1 MLSVIEYGKDE
12 YDFPALIVLGCFD
25 ALHAGHRELLKKAKL
40 QAKIN
45 GLDLGVMMF
54 RDGKGDKLVYS
65 FEERI
70 AILEQFNV
78 KFVLA
83 IDFTEEFKKTAPLDF
98 LEAVED
104 KINVK
109 AYMSGKDFRF
119 GEKAKGKSSTLK
131 SYAEDDE
138 NGVWYM
144 PVKDVEM
151 DGEKI
156 STTLIKSYLSEGN
169 VAKANALLGS
179 EFTLTGEV
187 VKGAGRGTS
196 VVGFPTVN
204 IVYPEWKQPIKHGVY
219 SVKCMIGETDYQGV
233 ANFGTCPTFGDDR
246 VALEVYFEG
255 FSGDLYGQVLTI
267 RFIDFVRDI
276 EEFVSA
282 DELSGQIKSDLNSV
296 NGEAVAADATVEES
310 AAEQP
315 VENVEVVAE
324 EQPVESVEVVA
335 DEQPVENVE
344 EVAEEQTVESAEEVV
359 EDQPV
364 ENVEEITEVPAEEV
378 TGQVVEER
386 EEVGEGTLEEQSVEA
401 VEKTEEASVEEVKDE
416 AAEITEE
423 IPEAVEEQPV
433 EESAVNEVLEEK
445 LAEIISEDKIEEEHI
460 AEEQTEESEEIQ
472 IEQQSEP
479 KEVQEGQTEAQSE
492 AQTEEIEEETD
503 GGEQSVD

>member
-83 IDFTEEFKKTAPLDF
+83 IDFTDEFKKTAPLDF

-156 STTLIKSYLSEGN
+156 STTLIKSYLGEGN

-255 FSGDLYGQVLTI
+255 FSGDLYGQILTV

-276 EEFVSA
+276 EEFASA
-282 DELSGQIKSDLNSV
+282 DDLSGQIRSDLNSV
-296 NGEAVAADATVEES
+296 SGEAVAADATVEEP
-310 AAEQP
+310 AAELN
-315 VENVEVVAE
+315 EEIAE
-324 EQPVESVEVVA
+324 EQPVESVEEA
-335 DEQPVENVE
+335 AEEQLVENVE
-344 EVAEEQTVESAEEVV
+344 EVVEEQ
-359 EDQPV
+359 
-364 ENVEEITEVPAEEV
+364 PAEEV
-378 TGQVVEER
+378 TEQVVEEC
-386 EEVGEGTLEEQSVEA
+386 EEVTEGTLEEQSIETVE
-401 VEKTEEASVEEVKDE
+401 ETEEAPVEEIKDE

-423 IPEAVEEQPV
+423 VPESVEEQPA
-433 EESAVNEVLEEK
+433 EESAVSEVIEEK
-445 LAEIISEDKIEEEHI
+445 LAEVISEDNITEEQI
-460 AEEQTEESEEIQ
+460 AEEQAAEPAEMQ
-472 IEQQSEP
+472 VEQQPDEP
-479 KEVQEGQTEAQSE
+479 TEVQEGQPE
-492 AQTEEIEEETD
+492 AQTEENIEEITD
-503 GGEQSVD
+503 GGEESVD

>member
-233 ANFGTCPTFGDDR
+233 ANFGTCPTFGDNR

-296 NGEAVAADATVEES
+296 NGEAVATDATVEEP
-310 AAEQP
+310 AA
-315 VENVEVVAE
+315 
-324 EQPVESVEVVA
+324 EQPVESVEEVVE
-335 DEQPVENVE
+335 EQPVANVE

-359 EDQPV
+359 EEQPA

-378 TGQVVEER
+378 TEQVVEEY
-386 EEVGEGTLEEQSVEA
+386 EEVTEETVEEQSIETVE
-401 VEKTEEASVEEVKDE
+401 ENEEASVEEVKDE

-423 IPEAVEEQPV
+423 IPEAVEEQPA
-433 EESAVNEVLEEK
+433 EESAVSEVIEEK

-460 AEEQTEESEEIQ
+460 VEEQTEEPEEIQ
-472 IEQQSEP
+472 IEQQSEEP
-479 KEVQEGQTEAQSE
+479 SEVQEDQTEETVEAQPE
-492 AQTEEIEEETD
+492 AQTEETEEVTD
-503 GGEQSVD
+503 GGEQSID

>member
-296 NGEAVAADATVEES
+296 NGEAVAADATVEEP

-315 VENVEVVAE
+315 VENVADVAE
-324 EQPVESVEVVA
+324 VPSEEVTEQV
-335 DEQPVENVE
+335 VE
-344 EVAEEQTVESAEEVV
+344 EC
-359 EDQPV
+359 
-364 ENVEEITEVPAEEV
+364 EEITE
-378 TGQVVEER
+378 
-386 EEVGEGTLEEQSVEA
+386 GTVEEQSVET
-401 VEKTEEASVEEVKDE
+401 VEETEEASVEEVKDE

-423 IPEAVEEQPV
+423 ISEAVEEQPA
-433 EESAVNEVLEEK
+433 EESAVSEVIEEK
-445 LAEIISEDKIEEEHI
+445 LAELISEDNITEEHI
-460 AEEQTEESEEIQ
+460 AEEQTEEPEEIQ
-472 IEQQSEP
+472 VDQRSEEPTEAQEEQTEEP
-479 KEVQEGQTEAQSE
+479 TEAQSE
-492 AQTEEIEEETD
+492 AQTEETEEVTD
-503 GGEQSVD
+503 GGEQNVD

>member
-296 NGEAVAADATVEES
+296 NGEAVATDATVEEP

-315 VENVEVVAE
+315 
-324 EQPVESVEVVA
+324 
-335 DEQPVENVE
+335 
-344 EVAEEQTVESAEEVV
+344 VESAEEVV

-378 TGQVVEER
+378 TEQVGEES
-386 EEVGEGTLEEQSVEA
+386 EEVGEGTVEEQSVEA
-401 VEKTEEASVEEVKDE
+401 VEKTEEASVEEVNE

-445 LAEIISEDKIEEEHI
+445 LAEIISEDNITEEHI

-503 GGEQSVD
+503 GGEQNVD

>member
-83 IDFTEEFKKTAPLDF
+83 IDFTEEFKKTAPLEF

-296 NGEAVAADATVEES
+296 NGEAVAADATVEEP

-315 VENVEVVAE
+315 VE
-324 EQPVESVEVVA
+324 SV
-335 DEQPVENVE
+335 
-344 EVAEEQTVESAEEVV
+344 EEVV

-364 ENVEEITEVPAEEV
+364 ESVEEVVEEQPAENVEEITEVPAEEV
-378 TGQVVEER
+378 TEQVGEER
-386 EEVGEGTLEEQSVEA
+386 EEVGEGTVEEQSVEA
-401 VEKTEEASVEEVKDE
+401 VEKTEEASVEEVNE

-472 IEQQSEP
+472 VDQQSEEP
-479 KEVQEGQTEAQSE
+479 TEVQEGQTEAQSE
-492 AQTEEIEEETD
+492 AQTEETEEVTD
-503 GGEQSVD
+503 GGEQNVD

>member
-156 STTLIKSYLSEGN
+156 STTLIKSYLGEGN

-335 DEQPVENVE
+335 DEQPAESVAKVVE
-344 EVAEEQTVESAEEVV
+344 EQPVESVEVVAEE
-359 EDQPV
+359 QPV
-364 ENVEEITEVPAEEV
+364 ENVEEVVEEQPAESVAEVAEVPAEE
-378 TGQVVEER
+378 TP
-386 EEVGEGTLEEQSVEA
+386 EV
-401 VEKTEEASVEEVKDE
+401 
-416 AAEITEE
+416 
-423 IPEAVEEQPV
+423 VEEQPA
-433 EESAVNEVLEEK
+433 EESAVNEVIEEK

-460 AEEQTEESEEIQ
+460 AEEQTEESEGIQ
-472 IEQQSEP
+472 VDQQSEEP
-479 KEVQEGQTEAQSE
+479 TEVQEDQTEEPTEAQSE
-492 AQTEEIEEETD
+492 AQTEETEEVTD
-503 GGEQSVD
+503 GGEQNVD